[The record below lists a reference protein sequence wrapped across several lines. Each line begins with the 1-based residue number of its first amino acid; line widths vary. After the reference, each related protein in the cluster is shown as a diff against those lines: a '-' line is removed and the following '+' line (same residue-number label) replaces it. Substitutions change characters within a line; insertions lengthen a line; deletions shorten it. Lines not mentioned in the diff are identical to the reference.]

1 MASSARKGTR
11 RARDGCGGPR
21 ASARSRTSAG
31 TVRVRRRRAEGE
43 HRTSAGTGQAQEVGG
58 NGTKARS
65 VTWIRV
71 CVARLLRHKPGV
83 TPVRAF
89 RDIRQDMGMSCQ

>member
-1 MASSARKGTR
+1 M
-11 RARDGCGGPR
+11 RALFRHQDYRIQMDLPKF
-21 ASARSRTSAG
+21 T
-31 TVRVRRRRAEGE
+31 
-43 HRTSAGTGQAQEVGG
+43 EVGSRSLG
-58 NGTKARS
+58 HGHIEARS

-89 RDIRQDMGMSCQ
+89 RDIRQDMGM